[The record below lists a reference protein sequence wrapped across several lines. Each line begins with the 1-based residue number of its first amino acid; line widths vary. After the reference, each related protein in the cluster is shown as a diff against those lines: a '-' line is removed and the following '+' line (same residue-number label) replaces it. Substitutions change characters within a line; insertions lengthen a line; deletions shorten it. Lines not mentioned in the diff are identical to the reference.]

1 MLFALPCSQQMLW
14 LLAELFTLSTAA
26 LAAVR
31 SIMPASRV
39 EQKTI
44 RTQPDELSDVAQE
57 CFSTEAELAEL
68 ARRLEVAEA
77 ALAVRDVELATERA
91 VAREAV
97 AQAVAAREA
106 AVRAQAARASMEQAA
121 AEVVVAAELVQAQA
135 AEAWRRLEEAGAA
148 HVAELKA
155 KEDFLDAAREAVA
168 ATSAGAETAVDNAQ
182 VRAVP
187 PSPSTRLATPSG
199 ACGVS
204 PLISLRP
211 SPAVHT
217 PSPSRATLAL
227 GAGDKA

>member
-1 MLFALPCSQQMLW
+1 MLLFALPCSQQMLW
-14 LLAELFTLSTAA
+14 LLAELFTLSTVA

-44 RTQPDELSDVAQE
+44 RTQPDALSDVALE
-57 CFSTEAELAEL
+57 CFSTEAEM

-121 AEVVVAAELVQAQA
+121 AEVVAAAELVQAQA
-135 AEAWRRLEEAGAA
+135 AEAWRGLEEAGAA

-187 PSPSTRLATPSG
+187 PSPSTRLATPPG